1 VGGRAI
7 IIARVAVDA
16 FQPRQV
22 GRTGLSVTQLGFG
35 TATLGDIR
43 TSVSEA
49 QASATIE
56 SAWAAGIGF
65 FDTAPWYG
73 RTKSEHRLGAVLRTK
88 PRGSYA
94 LSTKVGRVFFRP
106 PGAGEVEEGGWAGG
120 LPFELRFDY
129 TRAGVLRSYED
140 SLQRLGIPSVDALLI
155 HDLDAGYHG
164 EDGVARRLDE
174 LDAGGG
180 FAALAELK
188 GRGEIAAIGA
198 GINVTGMI
206 PRFLE
211 RFPLDVF
218 IVAMPYTLLSQD
230 ALGGELALCV
240 ERGASVVIGAP
251 FASGILAIGP
261 REGATYGYRPAEGD
275 VMARA
280 RRIDEFCQRFG
291 VPLGAAALQ
300 FPFGH
305 PAVVSIIP
313 GPNAPE
319 QVRTNLAWMRHEIP
333 PDLWATLK
341 ADGLIRPDAPTP

>member
-1 VGGRAI
+1 MT
-7 IIARVAVDA
+7 VDA
-16 FQPRQV
+16 FAWRQV
-22 GRTGLSVTQLGFG
+22 GRTDLRVTQLGFG

-43 TSVSEA
+43 VRVSEA
-49 QASATIE
+49 QSAATIE
-56 SAWAAGIGF
+56 AAWAAGVGF
-65 FDTAPWYG
+65 YDTAPWYG

-88 PRGSYA
+88 QRDSYA
-94 LSTKVGRVFFRP
+94 LSTKVGRVFHRP
-106 PGAGEVEEGGWAGG
+106 TQPMEGEADAWAGP

-129 TRAGVLRSYED
+129 TRDGVIRSYED
-140 SLQRLGIPSVDALLI
+140 SLQRLGINTVDALLI

-164 EDGVARRLDE
+164 EDGVRAH
-174 LDAGGG
+174 LDALDSGGG

-188 GRGEIAAIGA
+188 ARGEIKAIGA

-211 RFPLDVF
+211 RFPLDMF
-218 IVAMPYTLLSQD
+218 IVAMPYTLLNQA
-230 ALGGELALCV
+230 ALDGELQLCV
-240 ERGASVVIGAP
+240 EKGASVVIGAP
-251 FASGILAIGP
+251 FASGILAIGA
-261 REGATYGYRPAEGD
+261 REGATYGYRPAEDD

-280 RRIDEFCQRFG
+280 RRIDEVCARYG

-319 QVRTNLAWMRHEIP
+319 QVRTNLGWMRHPVPSE
-333 PDLWATLK
+333 LWAELK
-341 ADGLIRPDAPTP
+341 REGLIRGDAPTP